1 MRINAGNYEVGS
13 WAPGEGTSATGGLA
27 TQDAGSWVF
36 LAATFDAA
44 ANWNLYRYDELIST
58 TPGVS
63 GALEMD
69 APWAIGSRGDTT
81 VDGRF
86 SAGRSMK

>member
-13 WAPGEGTSATGGLA
+13 GLRGRHQCRPAARPPRMLAVGFSWLRLSMPEEICTATMSYL
-27 TQDAGSWVF
+27 QLPRSQWSF
-36 LAATFDAA
+36 
-44 ANWNLYRYDELIST
+44 
-58 TPGVS
+58 
-63 GALEMD
+63 EMD
-69 APWAIGSRGDTT
+69 ALAIGSRGDTT